1 MRYVINEGNHT
12 AVHLFVLS
20 VYFDHFSVSHWVVK
34 FLPMLEAFFR
44 KHMRAVGDSWRID
57 ATTSKSKSMKVLVLC
72 S

>member
-12 AVHLFVLS
+12 AVHLFVLG
-20 VYFDHFSVSHWVVK
+20 VYFDHFSVSHWVIK

-44 KHMRAVGDSWRID
+44 KHMWAVGDSWRID
-57 ATTSKSKSMKVLVLC
+57 ATASKSMKVLVLC